1 MEGAKGNR
9 EGEGEGKTMEGA
21 KGKEI
26 GKERVKGRRWREPR
40 ERDREGEGEGKTME
54 GAKGKG

>member
-1 MEGAKGNR
+1 MEGAKGKGRRGWR
-9 EGEGEGKTMEGA
+9 EDDGGSQ
-21 KGKEI
+21 GKEI

-40 ERDREGEGEGKTME
+40 ERDREGEGEGKTVE